1 MIRRTVGDTRVT
13 YPVGPILK
21 ARFLHTKS
29 KVCPKQGVPGET
41 SPTALRKCIVWDWN
55 RAWCG
60 VTEREKSVQGVC
72 DLVSPTVRTQATGS
86 GETPGQSGQQGI
98 YFSRKKYV
106 CFWTCVY
113 VPPDYM
119 LNVQVQGRR
128 HGDFGLFSPGC
139 SVVTFLSSRFRS
151 GKSFAMNSW
160 ALSNRSCLPSTR
172 FPCVESTRETHTH
185 ARHLTVPAET
195 LHMFFSLAEKIQK

>member
-41 SPTALRKCIVWDWN
+41 SPTALRKCVVWDWN

-86 GETPGQSGQQGI
+86 GERPGQSGQQRI
-98 YFSRKKYV
+98 YFSRKKYA
-106 CFWTCVY
+106 CFWTVCVRSAGLH
-113 VPPDYM
+113 VKRSDAGAQAWR
-119 LNVQVQGRR
+119 LRIVLA
-128 HGDFGLFSPGC
+128 GLFGGN
-139 SVVTFLSSRFRS
+139 FL
-151 GKSFAMNSW
+151 
-160 ALSNRSCLPSTR
+160 
-172 FPCVESTRETHTH
+172 V
-185 ARHLTVPAET
+185 
-195 LHMFFSLAEKIQK
+195 